1 MTVAAGAT
9 KIRTAP
15 RWQLVGRAGAALT
28 LLVFLW
34 QSPFFV
40 WSDLPRVGTYLV
52 QQGFVVAWML
62 LVTSFTRT
70 VPLRTLATYWFVG
83 VFPVMAFALLV
94 DRPLEAMLDG
104 GKLVSAYLGPLVE
117 DLIKPL
123 PVLAFF
129 AYRARRGG
137 WQLSPTDG
145 LLLGLVVGAGFAF
158 HEDAGYGRVWGGG
171 FGDTSWSVL
180 FPTVGEFRGDVL
192 PGHDVMTALVGLAI
206 GFAFFYRRYKFAW
219 VLPVVTW
226 LVVLIEHVTGNLAD
240 LAGNL
245 PRPAEVIRM
254 LILGGQ
260 GVAAL
265 LVGGIV
271 AAVILE
277 WRVLRSITERD
288 PLFPPIRFEK
298 FTDTFKERTRAS
310 LRRIQAML
318 AYVHQRRSVYYSV
331 WAARDLAPVTLQEMA
346 STLFGLGREAGVS
359 VEETFEE
366 YDRIEQPAPTEAP
379 SASPPEPAA
388 PNPAPG

>member
-1 MTVAAGAT
+1 MTAGTAAT
-9 KIRTAP
+9 TIRNAP
-15 RWQLVGRAGAALT
+15 RWQVVGRAGVALT

-40 WSDLPRVGTYLV
+40 WSDLSRVGTYLV
-52 QQGFVVAWML
+52 QQGFVVAWVL

-70 VPLRTLATYWFVG
+70 VPLRTVATFWFVG
-83 VFPVMAFALLV
+83 VFPVMALALLV

-123 PVLAFF
+123 PVLALF

-145 LLLGLVVGAGFAF
+145 LLLGLMVGAGFAF

-171 FGDTSWSVL
+171 FGDTSWSFL

-206 GFAFFYRRYKFAW
+206 GFAFLYRRYRFAW
-219 VLPVVTW
+219 VLPLVTW
-226 LVVLIEHVTGNLAD
+226 LIVLIEHVTGNLAD

-245 PRPAEVIRM
+245 PRTAEVIRM
-254 LILGGQ
+254 LTLGGQ
-260 GVAAL
+260 GVVAL
-265 LVGGIV
+265 LVGGTA

-277 WRVLRSITERD
+277 LRVLRTVTERD
-288 PLFPPIRFEK
+288 SLFPPIRIGE
-298 FTDTFKERTRAS
+298 FTEVLQQRSRAGVS
-310 LRRIQAML
+310 RVQAML

-331 WAARDLAPVTLQEMA
+331 WAARDLAPATLDEMA
-346 STLFGLGREAGVS
+346 STLYGFGREAGVP
-359 VEETFEE
+359 VEQTFEE
-366 YDRIEQPAPTEAP
+366 YDRIEHPASTEAP
-379 SASPPEPAA
+379 SVSPPEAASPNAA
-388 PNPAPG
+388 PG